1 MTNKNSLNGHLLRV
15 MEEKHLIM
23 FKTSS
28 LNVISL
34 NILEIHGRL
43 KLAETTILLDIFLVS
58 WKMLKLNTTLVSI
71 QLLRPLLNR
80 SLITLLKD
88 QNN

>member
-1 MTNKNSLNGHLLRV
+1 MTNKNSLNGHLPRV

-43 KLAETTILLDIFLVS
+43 KLAETTILLDICLVS

-80 SLITLLKD
+80 SSITLLKD